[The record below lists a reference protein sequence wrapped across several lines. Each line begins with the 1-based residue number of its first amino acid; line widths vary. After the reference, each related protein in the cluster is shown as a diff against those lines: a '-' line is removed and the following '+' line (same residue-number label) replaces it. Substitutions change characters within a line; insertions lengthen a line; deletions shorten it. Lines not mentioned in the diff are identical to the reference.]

1 MSENTY
7 ICTQMF
13 CQGKTMK
20 KLKYLLLVIAAAIA
34 TNGYAAKIQKSE
46 DKQKDAFEIN
56 KELENFQLP
65 MAFGNVG
72 YITEMAVSGNAFRL
86 VLVVEGA
93 YEKQFSSL
101 PADKLKEA
109 FLLNIAPTGKA
120 LSPFIENGIGLTFVI
135 RFKTNPGQETI
146 VNLTADEI
154 KAKIAMTPEMVH
166 DETIKALQIQIDN
179 INKTTPIQLDEY
191 TVLDSCYL
199 TKTDFVYSYTI
210 KENEDFKLGQ
220 MENFD
225 LILTQINKTQLRTQG
240 LAVYSFLKKLV
251 EVKHVLRYSYKGSI
265 TGKNIDIAFDE
276 PILKEIIQQI
286 ESDNMK

>member
-1 MSENTY
+1 
-7 ICTQMF
+7 
-13 CQGKTMK
+13 MK
-20 KLKYLLLVIAAAIA
+20 KLKHLLLVIAAAIA

-166 DETIKALQIQIDN
+166 EETIKALQIQIDN

-251 EVKHVLRYSYKGSI
+251 EVKHVLHYSYKGSI
-265 TGKNIDIAFDE
+265 TGKSIDIAFDE